1 MQKVPFNE
9 RFRYWVD
16 NIISKGTP
24 ALIIGLAIVF
34 FGVAFVTGVLVYLTE
49 IANVADDGSKAPYT
63 FYESFWR
70 SLMHVIDQ
78 GTVTGEEG
86 WAWRIIMFPV
96 SLIGI
101 LLVSLLVSFLNAGF
115 QVKLDELKKGKSNI
129 LEENQ
134 TVILGWSSKIFPIV
148 SELVLAN
155 LNQSKSCIVILADM
169 DKTEMEDEIKVK
181 VGKTGKTKVICR
193 SGNPIDVDDL
203 KIANLNA
210 AKSIIIVAPEEAK
223 ADTYVIKTIMAI
235 VNNPSR
241 KDAPYNIIA
250 EINEDI
256 NKDIAKLVGKEEVTI
271 LVGNEVISKITVQS
285 SRQSGLSIV
294 YSNLLGYADNE
305 IYIQPVKNIAGHTFE
320 ELLYGFEDVCVIGIR
335 YADGKVEINPPLQ
348 TKLTKDD
355 KMIIIAEDDIDLSYH
370 HKKISITE
378 LPEIILKKE
387 KTFEVHK
394 TLILGWNSNARIVV
408 KELDN
413 YVRPG
418 SEILVMAEGTGLTD
432 KILNLSVE
440 LKNQKIKFNNAD
452 INDRNQLN
460 KLDLKHYNHI
470 IIMSYSDTYPLQ
482 EADAITLITL
492 MNIRDILSKINH
504 KVSLVTEMLDLKN
517 RALADLSKA
526 DDFIISDRMI
536 SLILAQLSENKELSI
551 VFDDLFDAD
560 GNEIYIKPYTDYMPP
575 NTTTDFFSVI
585 QATTKRKEIAFG
597 YIMGKHADNPDKNY
611 GVVINPNKSDKVTF
625 SDGDRIIMIAEE

>member
-1 MQKVPFNE
+1 MQKFPFNE

-24 ALIIGLAIVF
+24 VLIIGLGIIF
-34 FGVAFVTGVLVYLTE
+34 FVTAFITGIMIY
-49 IANVADDGSKAPYT
+49 IANISEADGPGMGFS
-63 FYESFWR
+63 ESFWQ

-78 GTVTGEEG
+78 GTVTGESG
-86 WAWRIIMFPV
+86 WAYRIIMFPV
-96 SLIGI
+96 SIIGI
-101 LLVSLLVSFLNAGF
+101 LLVSTLVSILNAGF
-115 QVKLDELKKGKSNI
+115 QEKLDEMKKGKSMI

-148 SELVLAN
+148 SELILAN

-210 AKSIIIVAPEEAK
+210 AKSIIIVAPEESK

-241 KDAPYNIIA
+241 KSATYNVIA

-256 NKDIAKLVGKEEVTI
+256 NKDIAKLVGKDEVTI

-294 YSNLLGYADNE
+294 YSKLLGYADNE
-305 IYIQPVKNIAGHTFE
+305 IYIQPVGNIAGHTFE
-320 ELLYGFEDVCVIGIR
+320 ELLYGFEDTCVIGIR
-335 YADGKVEINPPLQ
+335 YANGNVVINPPLDS
-348 TKLTKDD
+348 KLVKED
-355 KMIIIAEDDIDLSYH
+355 KLIIIAEDDVDLSYH
-370 HKKISITE
+370 HKPVNIIE
-378 LPEIILKKE
+378 LPKVEIKKE
-387 KTFEVHK
+387 IRVEMHK

-413 YVRPG
+413 YVNLG
-418 SEILVMAEGTGLTD
+418 SEIYVMAEGEGLSD
-432 KILNLSVE
+432 KINALSSE
-440 LKNQKIKFNNAD
+440 LKNQRIRFKDAD
-452 INDRNQLN
+452 INDRNELN
-460 KLDLKHYNHI
+460 KLDLKYYNHI
-470 IIMSYSDTYPLQ
+470 IIMSYSDIYPLQ

-492 MNIRDILSKINH
+492 MNVRDILDKLHH

-517 RALADLSKA
+517 RALADLSRA

-560 GNEIYIKPYTDYMPP
+560 GNEIYIKPYSNYMPAG
-575 NTTTDFFSVI
+575 TTADFYSVI
-585 QATTKRKEIAFG
+585 KATTQKNEIAFG
-597 YIMGKHADNPDKNY
+597 YIINKYADNPDKNY
-611 GVVINPNKSDKVTF
+611 GVVINPNKSEKITF
-625 SDGDRIIMIAEE
+625 AEGDRIIMIAEE

>member
-1 MQKVPFNE
+1 MQKIPFNE
-9 RFRYWVD
+9 RFRYLVD
-16 NIISKGTP
+16 KIIGKGTP
-24 ALIIGLAIVF
+24 VLIIGLGIIF
-34 FGVAFVTGVLVYLTE
+34 FAVAFIAGVLVYAAN
-49 IANVADDGSKAPYT
+49 IAEADGPRMGFS
-63 FYESFWR
+63 ESFWQ

-78 GTVTGEEG
+78 GTVTGESG
-86 WAWRIIMFPV
+86 WAYRIIMFPV

-101 LLVSLLVSFLNAGF
+101 LLVSTLVSILNAGF
-115 QVKLDELKKGKSNI
+115 QEKLDEMKKGKSMI

-148 SELVLAN
+148 SELILAN

-210 AKSIIIVAPEEAK
+210 AKSIIIVAPEEVK

-241 KDAPYNIIA
+241 KAAPYNIIA

-256 NKDIAKLVGKEEVTI
+256 NKDIAKLVGKDEVTI

-294 YSNLLGYADNE
+294 YSKLLGYADNE

-320 ELLYGFEDVCVIGIR
+320 ELLYGFEDTCVIGIR
-335 YADGKVEINPPLQ
+335 YASGKVEINPPLS
-348 TKLTKDD
+348 TKLAKED
-355 KMIIIAEDDIDLSYH
+355 KLIIIAEDDVDLAYH
-370 HKKISITE
+370 PKSITIKE
-378 LPEIILKKE
+378 LPTVELQKKVSFEI
-387 KTFEVHK
+387 HQ
-394 TLILGWNSNARIVV
+394 TLILGWNSNAKIVI

-413 YVRPG
+413 YVNPA
-418 SEILVMAEGTGLTD
+418 SEILIMAEGNGLKE
-432 KILNLSVE
+432 KIATLSSE
-440 LKNQKIKFNNAD
+440 LKNQKLEYRDVD
-452 INDRNQLN
+452 INDRNELN

-470 IIMSYSDTYPLQ
+470 IIMSYSDIYPLQ

-492 MNIRDILSKINH
+492 MNVRDILDKLNH
-504 KVSLVTEMLDLKN
+504 KLSMVTEILDLKN
-517 RALADLSKA
+517 RALADLSRA

-551 VFDDLFDAD
+551 VFDDLFDAE
-560 GNEIYIKPYTDYMPP
+560 GNEIYIKPYSNYMPE
-575 NTTTDFFSVI
+575 NTSADFYSVI
-585 QATTKRKEIAFG
+585 KATTKRKEIAFG
-597 YIMGKHADNPDKNY
+597 YIINKYADNPDKNY
-611 GVVINPNKSDKVTF
+611 GVVINPNKSDKINFTE
-625 SDGDRIIMIAEE
+625 GDRIIMIAED

>member
-9 RFRYWVD
+9 KFRYWVD

-24 ALIIGLAIVF
+24 ALIIGLGIVF
-34 FGVAFVTGVLVYLTE
+34 FGVAFVTGVIVYL
-49 IANVADDGSKAPYT
+49 IDVVRDGETSYT
-63 FYESFWR
+63 FFEAFWK

-78 GTVTGEEG
+78 GTVTGEDG
-86 WAWRIIMFPV
+86 WTWRIIMFPV

-210 AKSIIIVAPEEAK
+210 AKSIIILAPEEAK
-223 ADTYVIKTIMAI
+223 ADTYVIKTMMAI
-235 VNNPSR
+235 VNNPYR
-241 KDAPYNIIA
+241 KTSPYNVIA

-256 NKDIAKLVGKEEVTI
+256 NKDIAKLVGKDEVTI
-271 LVGNEVISKITVQS
+271 LVANEVISKITVQS

-305 IYIQPVKNIAGHTFE
+305 IYIQPVKNIDGHTFE
-320 ELLYGFEDVCVIGIR
+320 DLLYGFEDICIIGIR
-335 YADGKVEINPPLQ
+335 HSNGVVEINPPL
-348 TKLTKDD
+348 TTILKKDD
-355 KMIIIAEDDIDLSYH
+355 KLIIIAEDDVDLAYH
-370 HKKISITE
+370 YKPISIAI
-378 LPEIILKKE
+378 LPEVNFKKE
-387 KTFEVHK
+387 TEFEIHK

-413 YVRPG
+413 YVRPS
-418 SEILVMAEGTGLTD
+418 SEILVMAEGSGLSE
-432 KILNLSVE
+432 KIMNLSAE
-440 LKNQKIKFNNAD
+440 LKNQKIKYKNAD
-452 INDRNQLN
+452 INDRNELN

-470 IIMSYSDTYPLQ
+470 IIMSYSDSYPLQ

-492 MNIRDILSKINH
+492 MNIRDILEKINH

-551 VFDDLFDAD
+551 VFDDLFDAE
-560 GNEIYIKPYTDYMPP
+560 GNEIYIKPYNQYIPDNSTA
-575 NTTTDFFSVI
+575 DFFQVI
-585 QATTKRKEIAFG
+585 KATTKQKEIAFG
-597 YIMGKHADNPDKNY
+597 YILSKHADNPAKNY
-611 GVVINPNKSDKVTF
+611 GVVLNPNKSEKIDFTAGDK
-625 SDGDRIIMIAEE
+625 IIMIAEE

>member
-24 ALIIGLAIVF
+24 ALIIGLGIAF
-34 FGVAFVTGVLVYLTE
+34 FATAFITAVIIYLTHVVRE
-49 IANVADDGSKAPYT
+49 GESDYT
-63 FYESFWR
+63 FFESFWK

-78 GTVTGEEG
+78 GTVTGEDG
-86 WAWRIIMFPV
+86 WTWRIIMFPV
-96 SLIGI
+96 SIIGI

-115 QVKLDELKKGKSNI
+115 QVKLDELKKGKSII

-148 SELVLAN
+148 SELILAN
-155 LNQSKSCIVILADM
+155 LNQSKSCVVILADM
-169 DKTEMEDEIKVK
+169 DKTEMEDELKTK
-181 VGKTGKTKVICR
+181 VGNTGKTKVICR

-203 KIANLNA
+203 KIANLNS
-210 AKSIIIVAPEEAK
+210 AKSIIIVAPEEPK

-235 VNNPSR
+235 VNNPAR
-241 KDAPYNIIA
+241 KQKPFNIIA

-256 NKDIAKLVGKEEVTI
+256 NRDIAKLVGKEEVTI

-305 IYIQPVKNIAGHTFE
+305 IYIQPVKNIDGHTFE
-320 ELLYGFEDVCVIGIR
+320 ELLYGFEDICVIGIR
-335 YADGKVEINPPLQ
+335 FADGRVEINPPLN

-355 KMIIIAEDDIDLSYH
+355 YLVVIAEDDVDLTYH
-370 HKKISITE
+370 PKERKVAD
-378 LPEIILKKE
+378 LPEVVLKKNDG
-387 KTFEVHK
+387 FEIHK
-394 TLILGWNSNARIVV
+394 TLILGWNNNARIVI

-418 SEILVMAEGTGLTD
+418 SEILVMAEGSGLTE

-440 LKNQKIKFNNAD
+440 LKNQKIKYKNAD
-452 INDRNQLN
+452 INDRTELN

-470 IIMSYSDTYPLQ
+470 IIMSYSDNYPLQ

-517 RALADLSKA
+517 RALADLTKA

-551 VFDDLFDAD
+551 VFDDLFDAE
-560 GNEIYIKPYTDYMPP
+560 GNEIYIKPYTNYMPP
-575 NTTTDFFSVI
+575 NTVTDFYSVI
-585 QATTKRKEIAFG
+585 KATTKRKEIAFG
-597 YIMGKHADNPDKNY
+597 YIKGIDTDNPKKNY
-611 GVVINPNKSDKVTF
+611 GVVLNPNKSDKIQF
-625 SDGDRIIMIAEE
+625 SEGDKIIMIAEE

>member
-9 RFRYWVD
+9 KFRYWVD

-34 FGVAFVTGVLVYLTE
+34 FGVAFITGVLVYFIE
-49 IANVADDGSKAPYT
+49 IVRDGETSY
-63 FYESFWR
+63 SFFEAVWK

-78 GTVTGEEG
+78 GTVTGEDG
-86 WAWRIIMFPV
+86 WTWRIIMFPV

-115 QVKLDELKKGKSNI
+115 QVKLEELKKGKSKI

-169 DKTEMEDEIKVK
+169 DKTDMEDEIKVK

-210 AKSIIIVAPEEAK
+210 AKSIIILAPEEAK
-223 ADTYVIKTIMAI
+223 ADTYVIKTMMAI
-235 VNNPSR
+235 INNPNR
-241 KDAPYNIIA
+241 KSSPYNVIA

-256 NKDIAKLVGKEEVTI
+256 NKDIAKLVGKEEVTV
-271 LVGNEVISKITVQS
+271 LVTNEVISKITVQS

-305 IYIQPVKNIAGHTFE
+305 IYIQPVKNIDGHTFE
-320 ELLYGFEDVCVIGIR
+320 ELLYGFEDICAIGIR
-335 YADGKVEINPPLQ
+335 YANGKLEINPPLT

-355 KMIIIAEDDIDLSYH
+355 KLIVIAEDDVDLTYH
-370 HKKISITE
+370 HKTTIIEK
-378 LPEIILKKE
+378 LPPVTFKKE
-387 KTFEVHK
+387 TEFEVHK

-413 YVRPG
+413 YVKPG
-418 SEILVMAEGTGLTD
+418 SEILVMAEGGGLTE

-440 LKNQKIKFNNAD
+440 LKNQKIKYKNAD
-452 INDRNQLN
+452 INDRNELN

-470 IIMSYSDTYPLQ
+470 IIMSYSDSYPLQ

-551 VFDDLFDAD
+551 VFDDLFDAE
-560 GNEIYIKPYTDYMPP
+560 GNEIYIKPYNQYIPD
-575 NTTTDFFSVI
+575 NTSADFYQVI
-585 QATTKRKEIAFG
+585 KATTEQKEIAFG
-597 YIMGKHADNPDKNY
+597 YILSKHADNPNKNY
-611 GVVINPNKSDKVTF
+611 GVVLNPNKSEKINFSEGDK
-625 SDGDRIIMIAEE
+625 IIMIAED

>member
-16 NIISKGTP
+16 NIIGKGTP
-24 ALIIGLAIVF
+24 ALIIGLGIIF
-34 FGVAFVTGVLVYLTE
+34 FAVAFITGIFVYLAHISE
-49 IANVADDGSKAPYT
+49 SDGPSMD
-63 FYESFWR
+63 FSESFWQ

-78 GTVTGEEG
+78 GTVTGESG
-86 WAWRIIMFPV
+86 WAYRIIMFPV
-96 SLIGI
+96 SLAGI
-101 LLVSLLVSFLNAGF
+101 LLVSTLVSILNAGF
-115 QVKLDELKKGKSNI
+115 QVKLDEMKKGKTII

-169 DKTEMEDEIKVK
+169 DKTEMEDELKSK
-181 VGKTGKTKVICR
+181 VGNMGKTKVICR

-203 KIANLNA
+203 KIANLNH
-210 AKSIIIVAPEEAK
+210 AKSIIIVAPEEPK

-235 VNNPSR
+235 VNSPAR
-241 KDAPYNIIA
+241 KQEPFNIIA
-250 EINEDI
+250 EIHQDI
-256 NKDIAKLVGKEEVTI
+256 NRDIAKLVGKDEVTI

-305 IYIQPVKNIAGHTFE
+305 IYIQPVKNIANHTFE
-320 ELLYGFEDVCVIGIR
+320 ELLYGFEDICVIGIR
-335 YADGKVEINPPLQ
+335 FADGRVEINPPLH
-348 TKLTKDD
+348 TKLTKEDHLVV
-355 KMIIIAEDDIDLSYH
+355 IAEDDVDMTYHAKKREVID
-370 HKKISITE
+370 
-378 LPEIILKKE
+378 LPEIPLKKE
-387 KTFEVHK
+387 AGFEMHK
-394 TLILGWNSNARIVV
+394 TLILGWNNNARIVV

-418 SEILVMAEGTGLTD
+418 SEILVMAEGSGLTE

-440 LKNQKIKFNNAD
+440 LKNQKIKYKNAD
-452 INDRNQLN
+452 INDRNELN

-470 IIMSYSDTYPLQ
+470 IIMSYSDMYPLQ

-492 MNIRDILSKINH
+492 MNIRDILSKLQH

-517 RALADLSKA
+517 RALADLTKA

-551 VFDDLFDAD
+551 VFDDLFDAE
-560 GNEIYIKPYTDYMPP
+560 GNEIYIKPYTDYMQA
-575 NTTTDFFSVI
+575 NTTADFYSVI
-585 QATTKRKEIAFG
+585 KATTKKKEIAFG
-597 YIMGKHADNPDKNY
+597 YILSKHTDNPNKNY
-611 GVVINPNKSDKVTF
+611 GVVLNPNKSEKIQFSEGDK
-625 SDGDRIIMIAEE
+625 IIMIAEE

>member
-1 MQKVPFNE
+1 MHKVPFNE

-24 ALIIGLAIVF
+24 ALIIGLGIVF
-34 FGVAFVTGVLVYLTE
+34 FAVAFITGVFVY
-49 IANVADDGSKAPYT
+49 IAHIAEADGPAMDFS
-63 FYESFWR
+63 ESFWQ

-78 GTVTGEEG
+78 GTVTGESG
-86 WAWRIIMFPV
+86 WAYRIIMFPV
-96 SLIGI
+96 SIAGI
-101 LLVSLLVSFLNAGF
+101 LLVSTLVSILNAGF
-115 QVKLDELKKGKSNI
+115 QVKLDEMKKGKSII

-148 SELVLAN
+148 SELILAN
-155 LNQSKSCIVILADM
+155 LNQSKSCVVILADM
-169 DKTEMEDEIKVK
+169 DKTEMEDEIKTK
-181 VGKTGKTKVICR
+181 VGNTGKTKVICR

-203 KIANLNA
+203 KIANLNY
-210 AKSIIIVAPEEAK
+210 AKSIIIVAPEEPK

-235 VNNPSR
+235 VNSPNR
-241 KDAPYNIIA
+241 KKEPFNIIA
-250 EINEDI
+250 EINDDI
-256 NKDIAKLVGKEEVTI
+256 NRDIAKLVGKDEVTI

-305 IYIQPVKNIAGHTFE
+305 IYIQPVKNIDGHTFE
-320 ELLYGFEDVCVIGIR
+320 ELLYGFEDICVIGIR
-335 YADGKVEINPPLQ
+335 FADGRVEINPPLT

-355 KMIIIAEDDIDLSYH
+355 YLVVIAEDDVDLEYH
-370 HKKISITE
+370 RKERMIE
-378 LPEIILKKE
+378 DLPEVPVKKDIG
-387 KTFEVHK
+387 FEMHK
-394 TLILGWNSNARIVV
+394 TLILGWNNNARIVV

-418 SEILVMAEGTGLTD
+418 SEILVMAEGSGLTER
-432 KILNLSVE
+432 ILNLSTE
-440 LKNQKIKFNNAD
+440 LKNQKIKYKNAD
-452 INDRNQLN
+452 INDRNELN

-470 IIMSYSDTYPLQ
+470 IIMSYSDNYPLQ

-492 MNIRDILSKINH
+492 MNIRDMLAKVNH

-517 RALADLSKA
+517 RALADLTKA

-551 VFDDLFDAD
+551 VFDDLFDAE
-560 GNEIYIKPYTDYMPP
+560 GNEIYIKPYTNYMPP
-575 NTTTDFFSVI
+575 NTTTDFYSVI
-585 QATTKRKEIAFG
+585 KATTKRNEIAFG
-597 YIMGKHADNPDKNY
+597 YIKAEYSDNPDKNY
-611 GVVINPNKSDKVTF
+611 GVVLNPNKSDKIKF
-625 SDGDRIIMIAEE
+625 YDGDKIIMIAEE

>member
-1 MQKVPFNE
+1 MQKIPFNE

-24 ALIIGLAIVF
+24 ALIIGLGIVF
-34 FGVAFVTGVLVYLTE
+34 FAVAFITGVIVY
-49 IANVADDGSKAPYT
+49 IAHIAESDGPRME
-63 FYESFWR
+63 FFESFWQ

-78 GTVTGEEG
+78 GTVTGESG
-86 WAWRIIMFPV
+86 WAYRIIMFPV

-101 LLVSLLVSFLNAGF
+101 LLVSTLVSILNAGF
-115 QVKLDELKKGKSNI
+115 QVKLDEMKKGKSII

-148 SELVLAN
+148 SELILAN

-169 DKTEMEDEIKVK
+169 DKTKMEDEIKTK
-181 VGKTGKTKVICR
+181 VGNTGKTKVICR

-210 AKSIIIVAPEEAK
+210 AKSIIIVAPEEQK

-235 VNNPSR
+235 VNSPSR
-241 KDAPYNIIA
+241 KKTPYNIIA

-256 NKDIAKLVGKEEVTI
+256 NKDIAKLVGKNEVTV
-271 LVGNEVISKITVQS
+271 LVSNEVISKITVQS

-305 IYIQPVKNIAGHTFE
+305 IYIQPIKHIEGHTFE
-320 ELLYGFEDVCVIGIR
+320 ELLYGFDDVCIIGIR
-335 YADGKVEINPPLQ
+335 HVDGRVEINPPLH
-348 TKLTKDD
+348 TKLKKDD
-355 KMIIIAEDDIDLSYH
+355 KLVIIAEDDIDLSYH
-370 HKKISITE
+370 PKKIEITE
-378 LPEIILKKE
+378 LPEVILEKKPE
-387 KTFEVHK
+387 FEMHK
-394 TLILGWNSNARIVV
+394 TLILGWNSNARIVI

-413 YVRPG
+413 YVKPG
-418 SEILVMAEGTGLTD
+418 SEILVMAEGSGLID
-432 KILNLSVE
+432 KIVTLSSE
-440 LKNQKIKFNNAD
+440 LKNQKIKYKNAD
-452 INDRNQLN
+452 INDRNELN
-460 KLDLKHYNHI
+460 KLDLTHYNHI
-470 IIMSYSDTYPLQ
+470 IIMSYTENYPLQ

-492 MNIRDILSKINH
+492 MNIRDILAKLNH

-517 RALADLSKA
+517 RALADLTKA

-551 VFDDLFDAD
+551 VFDDLFDAE
-560 GNEIYIKPYTDYMPP
+560 GNEIYIKPYAHYIPE
-575 NTTTDFFSVI
+575 NTETNFYSVLK
-585 QATTKRKEIAFG
+585 ATAKKGEIAFG
-597 YIMGKHADNPDKNY
+597 YIIGKYADNPEKNY
-611 GVVINPNKSDKVTF
+611 GVVLNPTKSERIHFSEGDK
-625 SDGDRIIMIAEE
+625 IIMIAEE

>member
-1 MQKVPFNE
+1 MQKFPFNE

-24 ALIIGLAIVF
+24 VLIIGLGIIF
-34 FGVAFVTGVLVYLTE
+34 FVTAFITGILIY
-49 IANVADDGSKAPYT
+49 IASISESDGPGMGFS
-63 FYESFWR
+63 ESFWQ

-78 GTVTGEEG
+78 GTVTGESG
-86 WAWRIIMFPV
+86 WAYRIIMFPV
-96 SLIGI
+96 SIMGI
-101 LLVSLLVSFLNAGF
+101 LLVSTLVSIINAGF
-115 QVKLDELKKGKSNI
+115 QEKLDEMKKGKSMI

-148 SELVLAN
+148 SELILAN

-210 AKSIIIVAPEEAK
+210 AKSIIIVAPEEPK

-241 KDAPYNIIA
+241 KKSSYNIIA

-256 NKDIAKLVGKEEVTI
+256 NKDIAKLVGKDEVTT
-271 LVGNEVISKITVQS
+271 LVANEVISKITVQS

-294 YSNLLGYADNE
+294 YSQLLGYADNE
-305 IYIQPVKNIAGHTFE
+305 IYIQPVDKIAGHTFE
-320 ELLYGFEDVCVIGIR
+320 ELLYGFEDTCVIGIR
-335 YADGKVEINPPLQ
+335 YADGKVEINPPLE
-348 TKLTKDD
+348 TKLSKED
-355 KMIIIAEDDIDLSYH
+355 KLIIIAEDDVDLSYH
-370 HKKISITE
+370 PKKINIVD
-378 LPEIILKKE
+378 LPKIEVKKE
-387 KTFEVHK
+387 VRVEMHK

-413 YVRPG
+413 YVNLG
-418 SEILVMAEGTGLTD
+418 SEIFIMAEGDGLSE
-432 KILNLSVE
+432 KITVLSQE
-440 LKNQKIKFNNAD
+440 LKNQKIKFKNAD
-452 INDRNQLN
+452 INDRNELN
-460 KLDLKHYNHI
+460 KLDLKFYNHI
-470 IIMSYSDTYPLQ
+470 IIMSYSDIYPLQ

-492 MNIRDILSKINH
+492 MNIRDILQKLNH

-517 RALADLSKA
+517 RALADLSRA

-560 GNEIYIKPYTDYMPP
+560 GNEIYIKPYSNYIPE
-575 NTTTDFFSVI
+575 NIEADFYSVI
-585 QATTKRKEIAFG
+585 KATTKKGEIAFG
-597 YIMGKHADNPDKNY
+597 YIIGKHSDNPDKNY
-611 GVVINPNKSDKVTF
+611 GVVINPNKSEKIRFT
-625 SDGDRIIMIAEE
+625 DGDRIIMIAEE